1 VVSDAQFLLRLPR
14 KMRDDAAEAA
24 RAEGVTGSEWIR
36 RAITERLDR
45 QEVARQLAKQG
56 EEDRGSTSF
65 QETES
70 PHVPVQAK
78 RSKDMWWL

>member
-1 VVSDAQFLLRLPR
+1 MVSNAQFLLRLP
-14 KMRDDAAEAA
+14 KEMRDAAAEAA

-45 QEVARQLAKQG
+45 QN
-56 EEDRGSTSF
+56 DTSF
-65 QETES
+65 QNAES
-70 PHVPVQAK
+70 PHIPTQAK